1 MELSSCGCGDFDRNP
16 GFGRRCR
23 KASGAVAPGF
33 EPQVINI
40 NTPKGQDINMTIC
53 IIPGSQH
60 HHENGGFF

>member
-1 MELSSCGCGDFDRNP
+1 MELSACGCGDFDRNP

-40 NTPKGQDINMTIC
+40 NTPKGQDINM
-53 IIPGSQH
+53 
-60 HHENGGFF
+60 